1 MMELELLFVGF
12 LLSVTDASCPITLDP
27 PTVVVKYGAPAKIIC
42 FATDSDYV
50 QIGWEA
56 PVGGTSPHPISSTP
70 NLEWFVPNVTE
81 WRLAPEC
88 YINPPRG
95 SPKKQCSKKARV
107 VVYDVPEEIRLDSD
121 VTSDLAEG
129 RLMLFTCSLNS
140 SVPLTNLTISLY
152 VNDNRTMMPDLKA
165 SRHVEAPFHI
175 QASREMNGATVRC
188 GAQVDLQPEVPLISL
203 FSNEIFLNVLYEPV
217 LTCPHNVSIPENAP
231 YNLTCTAEGNP
242 QPQIIWFKDGEE
254 VDLPENLT
262 RGDAG
267 QYLVLASNAF
277 NRTAAATVN
286 IIVTYPPSQILEL
299 EDSEVEVGSSVR
311 LKCASKAIPRPGYS
325 WTYYQAENVM
335 VVYEDGV
342 SLLLVENA
350 TDFNAGVYTC
360 HTGNIGGSVSKSVKL
375 TVKGAQQEC
384 PLEILPE
391 KLVVRYKERG
401 HRVTCKP
408 TTSGS
413 INLKT
418 LSWEV
423 LPGDRTLGSDWLP
436 DLYEHWELKPACHAS
451 FTGFG
456 TCSKYLNLTLYKT
469 PDSVSISSMLTN
481 STAGLTLITLTCD
494 ITNVAPAKNLVVHW
508 YQGNG
513 TLRPS
518 HMAGGVTLSMAG
530 CEWNTSAEC
539 NTDTIITPVN
549 VSATVQLHLDQMRN
563 LAEIRCAALLDL
575 DVSNPPE
582 AMMSDPL
589 NVSVYY
595 KPIINTT
602 KLPKTIPVFQGYPEY
617 LVCEADGNPPPKIQ
631 WTYSSDKVVQVSGG
645 KIRVSEPGIYNCS
658 ASNVLDSTY
667 HLVHV
672 ILKEDYLPLIAGLV
686 AVTVVVIS
694 IIFIFIYSIYY
705 TNTKMRHYNL
715 KNPKLNSHNGN
726 VAHNGLDLP
735 LPMTKLS

>member
-375 TVKGAQQEC
+375 TVKAKAVSSSC
-384 PLEILPE
+384 PVEIQPSSIVVKFGDPVSVNCTTTSPRRKNMGWESPQGSTEPEPVSSVLLEIKKLENWLLAPKCFINLASPPFQCYKDLQVTVYKPPE
-391 KLVVRYKERG
+391 RVSISEASEIGPLLEGNKKQIECLVVD
-401 HRVTCKP
+401 VAP
-408 TTSGS
+408 PQ
-413 INLKT
+413 NLT
-418 LSWEV
+418 LSWYI
-423 LPGDRTLGSDWLP
+423 GDTLVYSEPFNKSSQSSTVSGPSFYTWTARKEDNGMGIRCEAKLEFGPTGPTVPVTKSKTEKLTVFYPPQFAEHEETIKLKGSEGL
-436 DLYEHWELKPACHAS
+436 S
-451 FTGFG
+451 
-456 TCSKYLNLTLYKT
+456 LNCT
-469 PDSVSISSMLTN
+469 
-481 STAGLTLITLTCD
+481 
-494 ITNVAPAKNLVVHW
+494 
-508 YQGNG
+508 
-513 TLRPS
+513 
-518 HMAGGVTLSMAG
+518 
-530 CEWNTSAEC
+530 
-539 NTDTIITPVN
+539 
-549 VSATVQLHLDQMRN
+549 VSANPTPKYTWQLPPSLPKQQN
-563 LAEIRCAALLDL
+563 QTSQPVL
-575 DVSNPPE
+575 DVSFPMP
-582 AMMSDPL
+582 
-589 NVSVYY
+589 
-595 KPIINTT
+595 
-602 KLPKTIPVFQGYPEY
+602 G
-617 LVCEADGNPPPKIQ
+617 
-631 WTYSSDKVVQVSGG
+631 TYT
-645 KIRVSEPGIYNCS
+645 CT
-658 ASNVLDSTY
+658 ASNVHGTRTKSFIVAMEAGSPAGTTAG
-667 HLVHV
+667 
-672 ILKEDYLPLIAGLV
+672 ILIAVLF
-686 AVTVVVIS
+686 VVI
-694 IIFIFIYSIYY
+694 FIAACVVYR
-705 TNTKMRHYNL
+705 KQ
-715 KNPKLNSHNGN
+715 KPAG
-726 VAHNGLDLP
+726 VARTENI
-735 LPMTKLS
+735 S